1 MTTLNE
7 STPLL
12 LQLKHGNGALVDNIV
27 DTPVNTNGINNNID
41 TTAVRIERRRSSEKA
56 VSLFLPDEE
65 CPDGGR
71 IVEPGMSGSHHDGH
85 DDGGDGHDTVSGGD
99 ATSVLLTIPRPAH
112 IHARSRSE
120 SHGSV
125 LEIISEVKETIVE
138 VLHEDL
144 STPIKPRE
152 EGDHSQKLSALALA
166 VMVGTKNEPAFVWRT
181 NGCFANPLCGSFLV
195 AHNDSPYRHF
205 AGFLQGQWRTVWV

>member
-1 MTTLNE
+1 
-7 STPLL
+7 
-12 LQLKHGNGALVDNIV
+12 
-27 DTPVNTNGINNNID
+27 
-41 TTAVRIERRRSSEKA
+41 
-56 VSLFLPDEE
+56 
-65 CPDGGR
+65 
-71 IVEPGMSGSHHDGH
+71 
-85 DDGGDGHDTVSGGD
+85 
-99 ATSVLLTIPRPAH
+99 LLTIPRPAH

>member
-1 MTTLNE
+1 MTTLDE

-12 LQLKHGNGALVDNIV
+12 LQRKHGNGALDNV
-27 DTPVNTNGINNNID
+27 VTTPVTNGINNHNGD
-41 TTAVRIERRRSSEKA
+41 SAVTRIERRRSEKA
-56 VSLFLPDEE
+56 VSLLLPDEE
-65 CPDGGR
+65 CPDGGGGR
-71 IVEPGMSGSHHDGH
+71 IVEPGMSGSCREDDD
-85 DDGGDGHDTVSGGD
+85 DDGGGD
-99 ATSVLLTIPRPAH
+99 SSLLTAAQRPAS
-112 IHARSRSE
+112 IQARSRSE

-166 VMVGTKNEPAFVWRT
+166 VMVGTNKTLNSVT
-181 NGCFANPLCGSFLV
+181 SSS
-195 AHNDSPYRHF
+195 SP
-205 AGFLQGQWRTVWV
+205 QNC